1 MTDTAETTRHQPVY
15 DLDNTDPELLGRL
28 FETLNEIRQTCP
40 VAWSPAFDGFWVL
53 TRYDDVSKAARDF
66 EDFTSA
72 SGIMI
77 PATGAS
83 MPVIPAEVDPPRH
96 TALRKVQQPY
106 FTELA
111 LREWRPAIVEIVEDA
126 FAEVM
131 PKGAAD
137 LVSDVA
143 HPVPVLVISRILG
156 IGTNDWRRI
165 RQLAAAF
172 LEATGN
178 HELAREKARDLE
190 AYLEEEIQSRKG
202 KPPVDLLGTLVN
214 ATVDGAPMTDREIL
228 GMTQLLVVAGHET
241 TVNGMATQTYRLV
254 TEPGL
259 RDRLLADR
267 SLIPAFIAETLRLH
281 PPVWNMARTVAQET
295 EVGGAS
301 MCPGEKVMLAY
312 GAANRDPEKFAD
324 PDAFVLPRENNNH
337 LTFGTGRHR
346 CIGEH
351 LAKMELTIALE
362 YVLDNMP
369 DVELDGEPVWGG
381 GTNQHGLRSLPVR
394 FTPKNS

>member
-1 MTDTAETTRHQPVY
+1 MTDTAETARHQPLY
-15 DLDNTDPELLGRL
+15 ELDNTNPELLGHL
-28 FETLNEIRQTCP
+28 FETLNEIRETCP
-40 VAWSPAFDGFWVL
+40 VAWSPAFDGFWML

-96 TALRKVQQPY
+96 TALRKLPQPY

-111 LREWRPAIVEIVEDA
+111 LREWRPSIVEIVEDA

-131 PKGAAD
+131 PKGQAD

-143 HPVPVLVISRILG
+143 HPVPVLVISKILG

-178 HELAREKARDLE
+178 HEIAREKARDLE
-190 AYLEEEIQSRKG
+190 AYLEEEIQARKG

-214 ATVDGAPMTDREIL
+214 AMVDGQPMTDREIL

-281 PPVWNMARTVAQET
+281 PPVWNMARTVVRET

-301 MCPGEKVMLAY
+301 LCPGEKVMLAY

-324 PDAFVLPRENNNH
+324 PETFVLHREDNNH

-394 FTPKNS
+394 FTPKQP

>member
-1 MTDTAETTRHQPVY
+1 MTDTAEAARHRPVY
-15 DLDNTDPELLGRL
+15 ELDNTKPELLGHL
-28 FETLNEIRQTCP
+28 FETLNDIRETCP
-40 VAWSPAFDGFWVL
+40 VAWSPASDGFWVL
-53 TRYDDVSKAARDF
+53 TRYDDVSKAARDS
-66 EDFTSA
+66 EDFSSA
-72 SGIMI
+72 AGIMI

-83 MPVIPAEVDPPRH
+83 MPVVPAEVDPPRH
-96 TALRKVQQPY
+96 TALRKVAQPY

-111 LREWRPAIVEIVEDA
+111 LKEWRPSIVEIVDDA

-131 PKGAAD
+131 LKGQAD

-143 HPVPVLVISRILG
+143 HPVPVLVICKILG
-156 IGTNDWRRI
+156 IGTNNWRRI

-178 HELAREKARDLE
+178 HDLAREKARDLE
-190 AYLEEEIQSRKG
+190 AYLEEEIQARKG
-202 KPPVDLLGTLVN
+202 TPPKDLLGTLVN
-214 ATVDGAPMTDREIL
+214 AVVDGEPMTDREIL

-241 TVNGMATQTYRLV
+241 TVNGMATQTYRLI

-267 SLIPAFIAETLRLH
+267 SLIPAFIAESLRLH
-281 PPVWNMARTVAQET
+281 PPVWNMARTVAQVT

-301 MCPGEKVMLAY
+301 MCPGEKVMLAF

-324 PDAFVLPRENNNH
+324 PETFVLPRGNNNH

-394 FTPKNS
+394 FTRRSP